1 MTQLE
6 IHKPNIGFADLGLAP
21 ILVDVITRL
30 GFTTPSPIQAKAIP
44 VALTG
49 ADLMGIAQTGTGK
62 TLAFGLPM
70 LQQLAKNKGT
80 GLIILPTRELAM
92 QVEET
97 LAAFSSSFGLRTAI
111 LVGGAPMNKQLQALR
126 QNPHVIVATPGR
138 LNDHLDHK
146 TVNLTNVRFLV
157 LDEADRMLDM
167 GFEPQIKR
175 ILATVPKDR
184 QTALFSATMPEK
196 IKEMALRYMRSPLT
210 VEIARAGS
218 TGEQIIQEMY
228 FVSKESKL
236 QLLDKMLTDH
246 PGSVLVFSRTKH
258 GARKL
263 ADKVRGMGHTSA
275 DIHSNRSL
283 SQRQAALSGFKSGK
297 YRVLVAT
304 DIAARGIDVQDIG
317 LVVNYDLP
325 DNPEDYVHRIGRTGR
340 AGKKGKAV
348 SFAEHNQR
356 RDVKDIERLMKRS
369 IPETPVAGLPA
380 PRQLVPGQT
389 HSIERP
395 ERSGLQNRN
404 NRHPRTGNVMDKSRR
419 PNFQNRA
426 PRRPH
431 FGSSFGHK

>member
-1 MTQLE
+1 MTQLDTN
-6 IHKPNIGFADLGLAP
+6 KPLQGLQGKPLLGFADLGLAP
-21 ILVDVITRL
+21 ILLDVIKRL
-30 GFTTPSPIQAKAIP
+30 GFTIPSPIQAKAIP

-97 LAAFSSSFGLRTAI
+97 LAAFSGTFGLRTAI
-111 LVGGAPMNKQLQALR
+111 LVGGAPMNKQLHALR
-126 QNPHVIVATPGR
+126 QNPHIIVATPGR

-146 TVNLTNVRFLV
+146 TVNLNNVKFLV

-175 ILATVPKDR
+175 ILATVPKER

-196 IKEMALRYMRSPLT
+196 IKEMALKYMRSPLT

-218 TGEQIIQEMY
+218 TGEQIVQEMY
-228 FVSKESKL
+228 FVSKDSKL

-263 ADKVRGMGHTSA
+263 ADKVRGMGHSSA
-275 DIHSNRSL
+275 DIHSNKSL
-283 SQRQAALSGFKSGK
+283 SQRQAALAGFKSGK
-297 YRVLVAT
+297 FRVLIAT

-340 AGKKGKAV
+340 AGKTGKAV

-356 RDVKDIERLMKRS
+356 RDVKDIERLMKRN
-369 IPETPVAGLPA
+369 IKEVPVSNLPA
-380 PRQLVPGQT
+380 QRQPAPGQSN
-389 HSIERP
+389 SIERP
-395 ERSGLQNRN
+395 PRHDFQNRN
-404 NRHPRTGNVMDKSRR
+404 RRHPTNGNVMNK
-419 PNFQNRA
+419 
-426 PRRPH
+426 PH
-431 FGSSFGHK
+431 RSSFRRFR